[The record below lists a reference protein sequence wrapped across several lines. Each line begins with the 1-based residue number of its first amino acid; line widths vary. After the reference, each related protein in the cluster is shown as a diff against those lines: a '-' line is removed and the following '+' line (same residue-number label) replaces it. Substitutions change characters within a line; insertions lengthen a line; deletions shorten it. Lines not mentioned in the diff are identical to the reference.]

1 MSDTAAEPP
10 NNGPSERLLAPQGL
24 DPRRKLP
31 FVCLGSMCPNTCCGP
46 FHGTRALE
54 SALTQA
60 DLGHSIGEPPATGGV
75 EREINIFAE
84 IRLTPEDVERL
95 QEAGLDSLILRRG
108 SPEQPGHYMR
118 LQPDGT
124 CAALSPDK
132 LCSIHPH
139 RPTLCRA
146 FPFYVDLF
154 AGLSIVSSCPGVGA
168 GEQTVEDLRGEIQ
181 AAIDM
186 YEFWLAQMR
195 QQPKINGA

>member
-1 MSDTAAEPP
+1 VPEPP
-10 NNGPSERLLAPQGL
+10 TGSIPRGRKGQTLSPHGL
-24 DPRRKLP
+24 DPGRKLP
-31 FVCLGSMCPNTCCGP
+31 FVCLGSECPNTCCGP

-60 DLGHSIGEPPATGGV
+60 DLGHELGEPPVDGA
-75 EREINIFAE
+75 ERTVNIFAE
-84 IRLTPEDVERL
+84 IRLTVQDIERL
-95 QEAGLDSLILRRG
+95 QDAGLDSLIVRRG
-108 SPEQPGHYMR
+108 SPGRPGYYMR
-118 LQPDGT
+118 LLPDGT

-154 AGLSIVSSCPGVGA
+154 AGLSLVSSCPGVGA
-168 GEQTVEDLRGEIQ
+168 GEQTVKELKPEIQ

-186 YEFWLAQMR
+186 YEFWLEQMR
-195 QQPKINGA
+195 QPAKGDRT